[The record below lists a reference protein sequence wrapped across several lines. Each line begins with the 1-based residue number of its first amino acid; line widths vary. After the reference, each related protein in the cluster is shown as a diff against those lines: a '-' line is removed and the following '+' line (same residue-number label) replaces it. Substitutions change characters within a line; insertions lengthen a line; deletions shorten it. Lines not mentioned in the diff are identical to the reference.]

1 MLGDRGYSDRSG
13 SLQDGHG
20 APGLSSVLSAT
31 LTASFVTYVLK
42 NMVVVQFGPLPGLPV
57 RLASPTC
64 LRLGGLTCAASTS
77 SESSDRRTSVCQH
90 QLHASSAQRCPS
102 FRPKVVRRGVADTCA
117 RHRGDVHRGAYR
129 TRPLVLH
136 LDRTVCIA
144 GRDSV
149 PRPRRTNAGVRVRE
163 RRMRAAAQPALSD
176 SGASSIDANAALAG
190 DPNGR
195 LTDEELEGLDPAER
209 KLAKQRAK
217 NRRTAA
223 ASRERKKAYVQK
235 LEHENAELEAEMD
248 ALNVML
254 TAKEQQLAELRTSAG
269 GAVHQVGAATGNF
282 PSSAAMAL
290 GKQNVQDDPEL
301 KNQLLLLA
309 IYAKSMASSP
319 ERDTLVNFL
328 DLFEL

>member
-1 MLGDRGYSDRSG
+1 MSSASASCLVCS
-13 SLQDGHG
+13 
-20 APGLSSVLSAT
+20 ALSIVPAEC
-31 LTASFVTYVLK
+31 
-42 NMVVVQFGPLPGLPV
+42 
-57 RLASPTC
+57 RASPVSQT
-64 LRLGGLTCAASTS
+64 R
-77 SESSDRRTSVCQH
+77 
-90 QLHASSAQRCPS
+90 
-102 FRPKVVRRGVADTCA
+102 VRDTAVTFIAGVSKHD
-117 RHRGDVHRGAYR
+117 
-129 TRPLVLH
+129 PLVLH
-136 LDRTVCIA
+136 LAHTACIA

-163 RRMRAAAQPALSD
+163 RRMRAAAQPAPSD
-176 SGASSIDANAALAG
+176 SGASSVDANAALAG
-190 DPNGR
+190 DPNAR

-254 TAKEQQLAELRTSAG
+254 TAKEQQLAEMRTNAS
-269 GAVHQVGAATGNF
+269 GAVRQVGRATGNF
-282 PSSAAMAL
+282 APSAAMAH

-309 IYAKSMASSP
+309 MYAESMASSP